1 MTIPTYANWYTD
13 YSDDVEAA
21 LVAAF
26 EQAAILIDPTM
37 PQVEAH
43 RLATEF
49 AKAHA
54 GDLLKLDGDISMAA
68 VTRERVKGLVAQ
80 AIEQGQS
87 LGQLQKNLRD
97 DIVFSRD
104 RAALTAR
111 TETAIA
117 HGQGSREAAAS
128 SGRDMKRWTRNGT
141 EPCDICDGN
150 EGDGDIAFD
159 EVFSSGDDTIPGH
172 PACECQVRYF
182 HRG

>member
-1 MTIPTYANWYTD
+1 MTILKYDDWSKLYG
-13 YSDDVEAA
+13 DDVEAA

-26 EQAAILIDPTM
+26 EQAAILIDPAM

-43 RLATEF
+43 RLAVSF
-49 AKAHA
+49 AENHA
-54 GDLLKLDGDISMAA
+54 GDLLKLDGDFSMAA
-68 VTRERVKGLVAQ
+68 VTRDRVKALVAQ

-87 LGQLQKNLRD
+87 LKQLQKNLRD
-97 DIVFSRD
+97 DIAFSPE
-104 RAALTAR
+104 RAARTAR

-128 SGRDMKRWTRNGT
+128 SGCDMKRWTRNGT

-172 PACECQVRYF
+172 VNCECNVRYF